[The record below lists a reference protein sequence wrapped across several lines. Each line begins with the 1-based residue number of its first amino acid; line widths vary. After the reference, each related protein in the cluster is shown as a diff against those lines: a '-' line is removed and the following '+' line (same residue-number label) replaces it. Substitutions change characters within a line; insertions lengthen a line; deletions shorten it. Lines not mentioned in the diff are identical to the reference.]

1 MYYPYLR
8 AKQFELLAL
17 REFAEIFGDKSKL
30 IPIIEPVKKGFNSL
44 KTALLKMDE
53 KGMTYAVILNP
64 KVGELI
70 SEYTELESFLFES
83 HAASKNW
90 IPAFIV
96 TNKNSK
102 GVYNKIESLDLIN
115 VLLIC
120 QDNVDYENQTFVQLI
135 ENKKVASIVINGDNR
150 SLRRRISRAEKN
162 TIRIDDQFNV
172 QKKNSDYLFIPEEQF
187 TEEHKCYKVEGFY
200 GFADYTV
207 LDSNFAD
214 GGRLPYAVA
223 MHFTYE
229 KNADEIWIRH
239 FVSDT
244 NDDNTNI
251 QGKFGEAAEKA
262 VNFFNEH
269 FITSTAV
276 EELKK
281 YYADG
286 QYPGLGVLKKLSI
299 KHHLELINSVLSKD

>member
-17 REFAEIFGDKSKL
+17 REFAEVFGNNSNL

-44 KTALLKMDE
+44 KAALLKMTE

-64 KVGELI
+64 KVGELV
-70 SEYTELESFLFES
+70 SEYTELESFLLET
-83 HAASKNW
+83 HIQSKNW

-102 GVYNKIESLDLIN
+102 GINNKIQSLELNN

-120 QDNVDYENQTFVQLI
+120 QDSVDHENQDFTQLI
-135 ENKKVASIVINGDNR
+135 AIENVKFVVIDGDNR
-150 SLRRRISRAEKN
+150 SLRRKLNKIGKN
-162 TIRIDDQFNV
+162 SIRIDDQFNA
-172 QKKNSDYLFIPEEQF
+172 QKKNADYIHVPEERF
-187 TEEHKCYKVEGFY
+187 TEEHTCYEDEGFK

-223 MHFTYE
+223 MHFTFE
-229 KNADEIWIRH
+229 KNADEIWVRH

-269 FITSTAV
+269 FITSTAI

-281 YYADG
+281 YYANG

>member
-17 REFAEIFGDKSKL
+17 REFAETFGDESKL

-44 KTALLKMDE
+44 KTALLKMKE
-53 KGMTYAVILNP
+53 KGMAYAVILNP
-64 KVGELI
+64 KVGELVT
-70 SEYTELESFLFES
+70 EYTELELFLFDINGKYE
-83 HAASKNW
+83 NW
-90 IPAFIV
+90 VPAFIV
-96 TNKNSK
+96 TNKNSTGIK
-102 GVYNKIESLDLIN
+102 RKIESLELNN

-120 QDNVDYENQTFVQLI
+120 QDNVDHEDPVFTQLVEI
-135 ENKKVASIVINGDNR
+135 ENVKSVVIDGDNR
-150 SLRRRISRAEKN
+150 SLRRKLNRIGKDI
-162 TIRIDDQFNV
+162 IRIDDQFKA
-172 QKKNSDYLFIPEEQF
+172 QKKNADYIHIPEERF
-187 TEEHKCYKVEGFY
+187 TEEHTCYTNEGFY

-223 MHFTYE
+223 MHFTYK
-229 KNADEIWIRH
+229 KNEEEIWVRH

-269 FITSTAV
+269 RITSTAI
-276 EELKK
+276 EELKV
-281 YYADG
+281 YFTND

-299 KHHLELINSVLSKD
+299 KHHLELINSVLSNE